1 MKGRDKEDRF
11 VPHSINANN
20 LPLLENE
27 CKMLESTGAYNN
39 PVFSS
44 IVVVLPE
51 LLSNGN
57 NDRMSETGREIKG

>member
-1 MKGRDKEDRF
+1 MFRVQLTPTICLCSGD
-11 VPHSINANN
+11 
-20 LPLLENE
+20 E
-27 CKMLESTGAYNN
+27 CKTLESIGAYNN

-57 NDRMSETGREIKG
+57 SGRMSETGGEVKR